1 MLGVPLKSICEMIPP
16 SCPLEKNRAVTS
28 LRCIGACCMCSTTL
42 ISSPGLYFCKGCS
55 LTQSSFR
62 TPASTTVSL
71 RAPETLPKPAGAPCP
86 PRRRSYWLRCCLS
99 SLRSI
104 SSSHILVSRSRR
116 YLANS
121 WETSRRAIRPCTA
134 SSVPCGLAGSISPRA
149 CCSAIR
155 WLPSI
160 MHLLSDFLVLTAL
173 RFQKST
179 SCTLR
184 GAAKTTLC
192 LKRQVFSKRRVHSY
206 VPSPADDRL
215 ELSSTFFGQDFLGP
229 AQSRVG
235 SRETDGGEGE
245 DDGMQDL
252 RLRNA
257 DAEQLAHMRTHG
269 AF

>member
-62 TPASTTVSL
+62 TPASTTVSV

-86 PRRRSYWLRCCLS
+86 PRRRCYWLGRCLS

-134 SSVPCGLAGSISPRA
+134 SSVLCGLAVSISRA
-149 CCSAIR
+149 CCSSAIR
-155 WLPSI
+155 WLSSMMPPCVQFLDAFRLTLPKIHKQHTAGEGMTKSRGPRGRNPATTGFGNVSVLAI
-160 MHLLSDFLVLTAL
+160 LLDPVALIVLLVPILHGAPGHPVGAVLFSVLILCGVEGLLVDLLSVL
-173 RFQKST
+173 
-179 SCTLR
+179 
-184 GAAKTTLC
+184 
-192 LKRQVFSKRRVHSY
+192 
-206 VPSPADDRL
+206 
-215 ELSSTFFGQDFLGP
+215 
-229 AQSRVG
+229 
-235 SRETDGGEGE
+235 GEVVL
-245 DDGMQDL
+245 DII
-252 RLRNA
+252 R
-257 DAEQLAHMRTHG
+257 
-269 AF
+269 